1 MDILTATARMYPRE
15 RWTTEEDTDTRFR
28 TIPRSSEKGDLRE
41 AGELTL
47 DSGASRLFRFK
58 SRQYLFLLPVVGRHA
73 VFCGGTY
80 LGGFEPGQLLCL
92 PVSDADT
99 VRIGNL
105 SGAALS
111 LSWCYCFD
119 ASDFG
124 MGYPATA
131 QFDPLLPLNRLT
143 PLSFIPG
150 TAQQQPEF
158 GIGRYA
164 GRAEDALVKDTPL
177 DFFFTVIQGAA
188 EVEGRLLHAGEALLL
203 QDYASAG
210 WEALTNDTIIIVVNF

>member
-1 MDILTATARMYPRE
+1 MEILTTTARIYPRE
-15 RWTTEEDTDTRFR
+15 CWITEEDSDTRFR
-28 TIPRSSEKGDLRE
+28 TIPHSCETGNLQE

-47 DSGASRLFRFK
+47 DSGASRVFRFK
-58 SRQYLFLLPVVGRHA
+58 HRQFLFVLPVVGRHA

-80 LGGFEPGQLLCL
+80 LGGYEPGQLLCL

-105 SGAALS
+105 SGTVLS
-111 LSWCYCFD
+111 LCWCFCFD

-124 MGYPATA
+124 AAFPATA

-143 PLSFIPG
+143 SMSFIPG
-150 TAQQQPEF
+150 TAQEQPEF

-164 GRAEDALVKDTPL
+164 GRYEDQNIRETPAA
-177 DFFFTVIQGAA
+177 FFFVVIQGAA

-203 QDYASAG
+203 QDCSHAA
-210 WEALTNDTIIIVVNF
+210 WEALTNDTILILLQY